1 MIINTV
7 EIYNQ
12 NDKKGRAMNEDK
24 IIEAFKQNLPKQW
37 RFVHQCIYYF
47 KTNCDFH
54 SILLTTN
61 IFLRPHSCPAH
72 SPYNRGRAQNF
83 LNRTMYI

>member
-24 IIEAFKQNLPKQW
+24 IIEAFKQNLPKQ
-37 RFVHQCIYYF
+37 
-47 KTNCDFH
+47 
-54 SILLTTN
+54 
-61 IFLRPHSCPAH
+61 
-72 SPYNRGRAQNF
+72 
-83 LNRTMYI
+83 